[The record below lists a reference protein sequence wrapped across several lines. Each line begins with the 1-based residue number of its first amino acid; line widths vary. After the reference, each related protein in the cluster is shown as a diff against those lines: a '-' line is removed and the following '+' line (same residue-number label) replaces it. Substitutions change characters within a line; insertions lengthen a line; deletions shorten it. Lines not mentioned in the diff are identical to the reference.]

1 MSETGALSQPEGSD
15 TVDNHRGRLVVGVD
29 GSEGSLVALR
39 WAVSEAQLGG
49 AAVHVVMAWRHPQS
63 YWPATVWTM
72 IMDSSGVSRQTMAH
86 AAETEVERLGKEA
99 GEGQNADITWE
110 AVEGHPAEVLVRA
123 AEGAGALVVGSRG
136 NGGFAGVLL
145 GSVSQHVVARA
156 RCPVILIPAP
166 AGESVP
172 TGTTPDAHA
181 QDLSGRIVVGVD
193 GSDGSLAALAWA
205 VKEAHL
211 RGAAVHAVIAWE
223 RITGPGATNG
233 WAVGTGGPSSDTD
246 PVMAMATVEITRL
259 AKESVKGSGVKIS
272 CEAVEGHPAQVLVQS
287 AESAAA
293 LVVGSRGH
301 GGFVGALLGSVSQH
315 VVAHASC
322 PIVLIPDPGHPRH
335 TRPQ

>member
-1 MSETGALSQPEGSD
+1 
-15 TVDNHRGRLVVGVD
+15 
-29 GSEGSLVALR
+29 
-39 WAVSEAQLGG
+39 
-49 AAVHVVMAWRHPQS
+49 MAWRHPQS

-72 IMDSSGVSRQTMAH
+72 MMDPSGDTRQSIAR

-99 GEGQNADITWE
+99 GQGQNADITWE
-110 AVEGHPAEVLVRA
+110 AAEGHPAEVLVRV

-211 RGAAVHAVIAWE
+211 RRAAVHAVIAWE

-233 WAVGTGGPSSDTD
+233 WAIGRGGPSGDSDPGLAT
-246 PVMAMATVEITRL
+246 ATVEVTRL
-259 AKESVKGSGVKIS
+259 ANEAVKGSDVKIT
-272 CEAVEGHPAQVLVQS
+272 CEAVEGHPAQVLVQCG
-287 AESAAA
+287 EGAAA

-315 VVAHASC
+315 VVAHARC
-322 PIVLIPDPGHPRH
+322 PVVLN
-335 TRPQ
+335 T